1 MVYGEK
7 GRQLYDGQTT
17 GICNGRTDRGQ
28 VMSYRVEQWSIFS
41 NGGHTFRQIKTPD
54 TILDL
59 DTLKNIWAKFGL
71 NPFSSF
77 SGEDFLKR

>member
-1 MVYGEK
+1 MSWRIKKESSNILAVYDWFEVV
-7 GRQLYDGQTT
+7 
-17 GICNGRTDRGQ
+17 C
-28 VMSYRVEQWSIFS
+28 
-41 NGGHTFRQIKTPD
+41 GHTFRQIKTPD

-77 SGEDFLKR
+77 SGEDFFFSS